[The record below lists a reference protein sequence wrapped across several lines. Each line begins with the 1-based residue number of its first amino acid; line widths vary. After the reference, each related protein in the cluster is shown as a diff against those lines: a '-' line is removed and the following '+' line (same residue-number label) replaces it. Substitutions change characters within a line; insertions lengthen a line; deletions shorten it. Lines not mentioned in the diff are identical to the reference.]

1 MKVQELALMLY
12 MALALMSKM
21 SDEKFKKAYKDFM
34 DITSKMIEPKLLIS
48 ISNLVLNENGTAA
61 DIYNILVAEIEKSKR
76 EEKASKASEI
86 KEILEKIFGKDK
98 VSVKVVEVSSQ
109 EELEELL
116 RSSKS
121 KKH

>member
-61 DIYNILVAEIEKSKR
+61 DIYNILVAEIEKSKWH
-76 EEKASKASEI
+76 EGTSKASEI

>member
-12 MALALMSKM
+12 VALTLMSKM

-76 EEKASKASEI
+76 HEETSKVSEI

-98 VSVKVVEVSSQ
+98 VSIKVVEVSSQ

>member
-1 MKVQELALMLY
+1 MKVQELAFMLY
-12 MALALMSKM
+12 MTLTLMSKLG
-21 SDEKFKKAYKDFM
+21 DEKFKKAYKDFM
-34 DITSKMIEPKLLIS
+34 DITSKMIEPKLLIK
-48 ISNLVLNENGTAA
+48 ITNLVLNENGTAA
-61 DIYNILVAEIEKSKR
+61 DVHNILVAEIEKSKR
-76 EEKASKASEI
+76 EEETSQASEV

-98 VSVKVVEVSSQ
+98 VSIKVVEVSSQ

>member
-76 EEKASKASEI
+76 HEETSKVSEI

-98 VSVKVVEVSSQ
+98 VSIKVVEVSSQ

>member
-48 ISNLVLNENGTAA
+48 ISNLVLNENGTVA

-76 EEKASKASEI
+76 EEEASKASEI

-98 VSVKVVEVSSQ
+98 VSVKVVKVSSQ

>member
-76 EEKASKASEI
+76 EEEASKASEI

>member
-76 EEKASKASEI
+76 EEKASKASET

-116 RSSKS
+116 RSSKP

>member
-1 MKVQELALMLY
+1 MKVQELAFMLY
-12 MALALMSKM
+12 MALTLMSKM
-21 SDEKFKKAYKDFM
+21 ENGKFKKAYKEFM
-34 DITSKMIEPKLLIS
+34 DITSKVLEPKLLIS
-48 ISNLVLNENGTAA
+48 ISNLVLNQNGTAA

-76 EEKASKASEI
+76 EEETSKASEV
-86 KEILEKIFGKDK
+86 KEILEKIFGKDT
-98 VSVKVVEVSSQ
+98 VSIKVVEVSSQ

>member
-12 MALALMSKM
+12 MTLALMSKM
-21 SDEKFKKAYKDFM
+21 GDEKFKKAYKDFM

-48 ISNLVLNENGTAA
+48 ISNLVLNENGTVA

-76 EEKASKASEI
+76 EEEASKASEI

-98 VSVKVVEVSSQ
+98 VSVKVVKVSSQ